1 MQWAKAKTI
10 MIWLF
15 LAVDII
21 LAVIWA
27 AENISSKKSDRE
39 NLTAVLKNNN
49 IIVRSELLDT
59 KKKNVYASELTG
71 LALDQKTASVFL
83 DNPVKTDD
91 FTFENGA
98 KTARLYASS
107 GRILYENSAPDF
119 PKFSN
124 VSEKNVSSLLKP
136 YLKTLGVEKYVRINR
151 TYEKNGDIFA
161 EYSYFFDNR
170 ELYQSNIIFAVNK
183 NGIKSI
189 SGDINI
195 PNGDEGYNFTLSG
208 IETVL
213 MNFAQNNKFAKE
225 ENIVSINLGY
235 YRIGYENILVSQAIP
250 VYRIKTTDKMYIY
263 DARDGIDA
271 RTRQLWSE

>member
-27 AENISSKKSDRE
+27 SENISTKKADRD

-49 IIVRSELLDT
+49 IVVRGELIDT
-59 KKKNVYASELTG
+59 KKKTIYASELKG
-71 LALDQKTASVFL
+71 LALDPKTASVFL
-83 DNPVKTDD
+83 DKPVKTDD
-91 FTFENGA
+91 FTYENEA
-98 KTARLYASS
+98 KTAKLSASS
-107 GRILYENSAPDF
+107 GHILYENSAPNF
-119 PKFSN
+119 KKFDT

-136 YLKTLGVEKYVRINR
+136 YLKALGIEKYTHISRI
-151 TYEKNGDIFA
+151 YEKDGDVFA

-170 ELYQSNIIFAVNK
+170 ELYRSNIVFAVNT

-208 IETVL
+208 IETIL
-213 MNFAQNNKFAKE
+213 MNFAQNNRFPKE